1 MRNVVT
7 LERMARIVK
16 QNVGVKT
23 EQTAIQSL
31 VSVFAHPVGPV
42 QFVPIVVFLEHL
54 AKIAQN
60 YVSALTM
67 AVVIISRAS
76 VCVRQVILVT
86 SVSIPAP
93 TICMD

>member
-1 MRNVVT
+1 MT
-7 LERMARIVK
+7 LERMVRTVK
-16 QNVGVKT
+16 QNVGVKM
-23 EQTAIQSL
+23 EQTAIQRL
-31 VSVFAHPVGPV
+31 VFVFAHLVGPE

-54 AKIAQN
+54 AKIAPN

-67 AVVIISRAS
+67 AVVIILRES